1 MSYLPYELIP
11 AWSIAHNEIK
21 GRSKWGSYSASC
33 VVKRKENSSV
43 GYYLR
48 AFRLRVDPRYGK
60 DRTIP
65 ASLSSYSPIP
75 WISSNIKTG
84 GGELKSMRLP
94 TSYRP
99 SNLLS
104 RQDKSKWTPLL
115 LILSGKSTFRLES
128 GSTKKVCCS
137 SSFWKIAILRLSK
150 EATYLL
156 NNKRYAFSLGLWL
169 LVYSSS
175 STRSFASSS

>member
-1 MSYLPYELIP
+1 MLRINRETEQELLLPPREWDPGWCPPNLLTGETTP
-11 AWSIAHNEIK
+11 DLFIAHNEIK
-21 GRSKWGSYSASC
+21 GRSKWGSYYASC

-94 TSYRP
+94 TPYWP
-99 SNLLS
+99 SNRLS
-104 RQDKSKWTPLL
+104 GQDKSKWTPSCLFLL
-115 LILSGKSTFRLES
+115 LAYRRWAWTRPVLNAIYWCFRHRKSRRL
-128 GSTKKVCCS
+128 
-137 SSFWKIAILRLSK
+137 IQH
-150 EATYLL
+150 
-156 NNKRYAFSLGLWL
+156 SL
-169 LVYSSS
+169 
-175 STRSFASSS
+175 ASISVP